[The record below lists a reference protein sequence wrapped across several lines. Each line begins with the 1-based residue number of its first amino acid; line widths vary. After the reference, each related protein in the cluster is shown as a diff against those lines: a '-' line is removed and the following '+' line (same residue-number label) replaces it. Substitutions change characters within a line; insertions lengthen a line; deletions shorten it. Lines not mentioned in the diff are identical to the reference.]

1 MFRLFRNRT
10 TRKPRRTTLTLE
22 ALEARAVPA
31 VFNVNSTADL
41 LSPPAGTVTLRSAI
55 EQANATPGGNTINL
69 TVPGTYKITLAGAN
83 EDANKTGD
91 FDILAGGGNLT
102 IANTSHG
109 SATVDGGNLDRIFDI
124 NPTFDPNHPAN
135 TPAFKVT
142 LQGLVLQHGIAGAQG
157 GNIVG
162 GGAIQD
168 TGNASLELDS
178 CAVLNNV
185 ASGAGGGILMQNT
198 VNTPW
203 TLTLNGSIIADNR
216 AGDAGGGIDTIG
228 QGHVVITNSELTGN
242 VCVNQGAAAWLDV
255 IDNVSATLMLSNSLV
270 NDNHAFNGAT
280 GALGVAGNGAVTITS
295 TTVRDNY
302 SGTTGG
308 GFGDEDMM
316 ANVTILNSQFIN
328 NTALTNGG
336 GVQAGGAGTTT
347 IISGCLF
354 ADNTAGGLGGGLDL
368 TGGTATVTDTRFT
381 ENTAPN
387 GGGVEDQAAT
397 LTLTACEVDNNRAV
411 GAGGGVMGGGGGVD
425 AQSGVTALSV
435 ANCLFLGNTAVSDQN
450 FNGGAVYQTLGT
462 LTVSASQ
469 FTGNVATANGGAVE
483 YTGPNLAVAGST
495 FNDNHTAMGVG
506 GALFFFQSSSPL
518 SATLT
523 NDTFTANVAHD
534 VGGAVT
540 ANGAA
545 LVSFLNDTL
554 SGNTAPDGG
563 GLAVSGGM
571 GTTVVLQNT
580 LIARNIGQP
589 NPDIRLFSST
599 ATDHGGNFIGNL
611 GNATGFGPGT
621 LTGDPRLGPLQ
632 DNGGPAVG
640 LTGFG
645 QVLLT
650 EALLPGSTAIGAG
663 VAAGAPATDARGF
676 PRPAGGRTSPSIGAY
691 EPQYAANASANQVFV
706 ENVYEVLLNRV
717 TDPGSAGWVTFLNQG
732 GSTITVVQDIEASP
746 EYRGDQVQTV
756 FQRFLHRAADSQE
769 QKNFVT
775 LLGSYTVEQVEAFVV
790 GSQEYFALHGGNNE
804 GFLDALYAD
813 ALNRTPGMDELNAWQ
828 QALGSQT
835 RTQVAA
841 AVFGSTEYLTD
852 LVSNDYQSLLGRLA
866 DADGLAGFVQ
876 SLQGKNTDQSV
887 LAAILGSGEAFA
899 DRTT

>member
-1 MFRLFRNRT
+1 MFRLFRSRT
-10 TRKPRRTTLTLE
+10 TSKPRRATLSVE

-41 LSPPAGTVTLRSAI
+41 LNPPAGTVTLRSAI
-55 EQANATPGGNTINL
+55 SAANATPGGNTINL
-69 TVPGTYKITLAGAN
+69 TVPGTYKITLPGAN

-102 IANTSHG
+102 IANTSGG
-109 SATVDGGNLDRIFDI
+109 SVTVDGNNLDRIFDI

-168 TGNASLELDS
+168 TGDASLELDG

-203 TLTLNGSIIADNR
+203 TLTLNGSTVTDNR

-228 QGHVVITNSELTGN
+228 QGHVIINNSELTGN
-242 VCVNQGAAAWLDV
+242 VCVNQGAAVWLDV
-255 IDNVSATLMLSNSLV
+255 INNVSATLALSNSLV
-270 NDNHAFNGAT
+270 NRNMAFNGAT

-308 GFGDEDMM
+308 GFGDENLT
-316 ANVTILNSQFIN
+316 ANVTLVNDQFIS

-347 IISGCLF
+347 TISGCLF

-368 TGGTATVTDTRFT
+368 TGGTTTITDTRFT
-381 ENTAPN
+381 ENTAES
-387 GGGVEDQAAT
+387 GGGIEESGTT

-411 GAGGGVMGGGGGVD
+411 GNPTGGNGGGLDIAGGNAVTINNSLFLNNAAINAPVGNGGAID
-425 AQSGVTALSV
+425 HASGTLTINSSE
-435 ANCLFLGNTAVSDQN
+435 FLGNYATDLGGAVNSFVLMPVTITGSTFANNQAGSL
-450 FNGGAVYQTLGT
+450 GGAVYLNTPGT
-462 LTVSASQ
+462 SMNPPTTS
-469 FTGNVATANGGAVE
+469 
-483 YTGPNLAVAGST
+483 
-495 FNDNHTAMGVG
+495 
-506 GALFFFQSSSPL
+506 
-518 SATLT
+518 LT
-523 NDTFTANVAHD
+523 NDTFTGNTAGVN
-534 VGGAVT
+534 GGAV
-540 ANGAA
+540 ADNGGET
-545 LVSFLNDTL
+545 LSFLNDTINGNHAGQMGGGVFL
-554 SGNTAPDGG
+554 QTNMSTYMFENTIVALNTAASD
-563 GLAVSGGM
+563 
-571 GTTVVLQNT
+571 
-580 LIARNIGQP
+580 
-589 NPDIRLFSST
+589 PDIL
-599 ATDHGGNFIGNL
+599 ATTGAMDHGGNFIGNFTGAL
-611 GNATGFGPGT
+611 GLNPFS
-621 LTGDPRLGPLQ
+621 LTGNPKLGPLE

-650 EALLPGSTAIGAG
+650 EALLPGSTAIGNG
-663 VAAGAPATDARGF
+663 VSPGAATTDARGF
-676 PRPAGGRTSPSIGAY
+676 PRPGNGHTNLSIGAY
-691 EPQYAANASANQVFV
+691 EPQYAANASANTVFV

-717 TDPGSAGWVTFLNQG
+717 ADPGAAGWVAFLNQG
-732 GSTITVVQDIEASP
+732 GSTITVIQDIEASP
-746 EYRGDQVQTV
+746 EYRGDMVQNI
-756 FQRFLHRAADSQE
+756 FEHFLHRAANPQE
-769 QKNFVT
+769 QQSFVG
-775 LLGSYTVEQVEAFVV
+775 LLGSFTVEQVEAFVV
-790 GSQEYFALHGGNNE
+790 GSQEYFALHGSTNE

-813 ALNRTPGMDELNAWQ
+813 TLNRTPGMDELNAWQ
-828 QALGSQT
+828 QVLGSQT

-841 AVFGSTEYLTD
+841 AVFGSTEYLSD
-852 LVSNDYQSLLGRLA
+852 LVTGDYQNLLGRQP
-866 DADGLAGFVQ
+866 DADGLSGFVA
-876 SLQGKNTDQSV
+876 SLQGKNTDQTV
-887 LAAILGSGEAFA
+887 LAEILGSGEAFGN
-899 DRTT
+899 RTT